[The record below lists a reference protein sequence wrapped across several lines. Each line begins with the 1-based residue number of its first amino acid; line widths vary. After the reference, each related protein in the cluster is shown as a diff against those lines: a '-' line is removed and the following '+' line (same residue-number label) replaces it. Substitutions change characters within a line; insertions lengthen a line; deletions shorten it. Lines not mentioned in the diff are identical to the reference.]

1 MKTISISEQAAQ
13 VCLDVLSD
21 WLEDVYRL
29 DAKTRKQIAALDEL
43 AGALDAEEW
52 LHEKEQ
58 KREEEHQ
65 RIMKEW
71 HAKQAAEE
79 KATKKGKAGK

>member
-1 MKTISISEQAAQ
+1 MNTITISEQAAQ

-29 DAKTRKQIAALDEL
+29 DAQTRKQIAALDEL
-43 AGALDAEEW
+43 AGALDAEDW
-52 LHEKEQ
+52 LVEKEQ

-79 KATKKGKAGK
+79 KAAKKKKAGK